1 LLPNNPAGYLVTIA
15 KRMARAAKSPEVG
28 DEVEVELSPAAR
40 EALAAY
46 NAAAAAHGFTPCR
59 TPTDVQ
65 AGRLR
70 KRLKGIGGLANFKRA
85 LAALPLDEFLMGRVK
100 GKEGGKPFRLSLDR
114 LLSTDS
120 GLKDV
125 LGRLLGLADE
135 ADAAAAPRDPEAAL
149 KHLVLSPFGQRT
161 IEREGH
167 ERGMEILRAR
177 IAANRSGA
185 ASDA

>member
-1 LLPNNPAGYLVTIA
+1 
-15 KRMARAAKSPEVG
+15 M
-28 DEVEVELSPAAR
+28 
-40 EALAAY
+40 
-46 NAAAAAHGFTPCR
+46 PCR

-85 LAALPLDEFLMGRVK
+85 LAALPLDDFLMGRIK
-100 GKEGGKPFRLSLDR
+100 GKDGGKPFRLSLDR

-135 ADAAAAPRDPEAAL
+135 ADAANGSAALDPEAAL
-149 KHLVLSPFGQRT
+149 QR
-161 IEREGH
+161 
-167 ERGMEILRAR
+167 L
-177 IAANRSGA
+177 A
-185 ASDA
+185 ASESGKAWIARLGPEKGMAKLRNIVADSTKAAS